1 MSDGAGV
8 LAEGVFRILEQVNE
22 IDLKAYTE
30 KSMYRRLIALL
41 EDKGVDCSPV
51 KEGFATVLN
60 AEDFAQVYDFT
71 DLLKSLKALLS
82 NDAWRKSGKDIT
94 GFFCMVEPEANAA
107 NSLVEHELHSTL
119 MRGNLYTSK
128 GVTIQLDSIH
138 NVKGETHTALLLLDT
153 YYNRVH
159 FVDILL
165 RKLISK
171 RKSITAAQKQRVR
184 QGFVAFTRPTHLLVV
199 AASKKLLGEEE
210 SEIES
215 SIRQLQEQGWVIDDS
230 LCHAN

>member
-1 MSDGAGV
+1 MSDGVGV

-41 EDKGVDCSPV
+41 EDKGVDCIPV

-60 AEDFAQVYDFT
+60 DEDFTQVYDFT
-71 DLLKSLKALLS
+71 DLLKSLKVLLS
-82 NDAWRKSGKDIT
+82 NDAWRKSEKDIT
-94 GFFCMVEPEANAA
+94 GFFRMEEPEVNTT
-107 NSLVEHELHSTL
+107 NSQVEHELHSTF
-119 MRGNLYTSK
+119 RKGNLYISK
-128 GVTIQLDSIH
+128 DINIQLDSIH

-153 YYNRVH
+153 YYSKVH

-165 RKLISK
+165 RKLNIKKGNIS
-171 RKSITAAQKQRVR
+171 TAQKQRIR
-184 QGFVAFTRPTHLLVV
+184 QGFVAFTRPTHLLAV
-199 AASKKLLGEEE
+199 AAPKKSLGKDN

-215 SIRQLQEQGWVIDDS
+215 SINKLRNQGWVTDMS
-230 LCHAN
+230 LCNAN